1 MKFVIV
7 TPRQKWGGAIALH
20 VLYQNLINLGH
31 DATIFYTEVYSYK
44 KSLLKRINYWRKW
57 LLYCLG
63 DYKEQKK
70 EPYDWPIKKVRRKYI
85 PFVSKDTIV
94 IYPDTVYG
102 NPLNAKKVVRYFLY
116 YNRFPND
123 DNAYGDN
130 DLFIC
135 YRKQFNDWKLNPS
148 GKMIQPSYFDLD
160 LYKRTNFGERHGT
173 CYIIRKGKNRADLP
187 ISFDG
192 PIIDDMPEDKKVEV
206 FNTCERCI
214 SYDTQTSYSS
224 IAAMCGCL
232 SIVVPEKGKGRND
245 YLKDDD
251 VEYGVAFGFSDDE
264 IAYAIN
270 TANRV
275 KELYEKCNAEGIEEV
290 KKFVNICEDFFGK

>member
-20 VLYQNLINLGH
+20 VLYQNLINSGH

>member
-20 VLYQNLINLGH
+20 VLYQNLINSGH

-94 IYPDTVYG
+94 VYPDTVYG
-102 NPLNAKKVVRYFLY
+102 NPLYAKNVVRYFLY
-116 YNRFPND
+116 YNRFPD
-123 DNAYGDN
+123 DDKAYGDN

-135 YRKQFNDWKLNPS
+135 YRKQFNDWKLNPN
-148 GKMIQPSYFDLD
+148 GYELHIPYFDLD
-160 LYKRTNFGERHGT
+160 LYKRTNFGERKGT
-173 CYIIRKGKNRADLP
+173 CYIIRKGKHREDLP
-187 ISFDG
+187 KSFDG
-192 PIIDDMPEDKKVEV
+192 PIIDDMTEENKVSI
-206 FNTCERCI
+206 FNSCERCI
-214 SYDTQTSYSS
+214 SYDTQTAYSS

-264 IAYAIN
+264 IAYAMN

-275 KELYEKCNAEGIEEV
+275 KELYEKQNAKGIEEV
-290 KKFVNICEDFFGK
+290 KKFVNICEEYFG